1 MQTRLKGLWEKI
13 KGFFA
18 KLNKKTRVLL
28 GVCAGVLLVLA
39 VAAVI
44 WNFSREKEYEVLWT
58 GLTDSEITTV
68 SQFLSDSGVTDFKI
82 SGDSILVPEGRA
94 ARLQVQL
101 VTSGQLNSGYLY
113 EFYTQN
119 TGAFS
124 TEAERKEAIR
134 IATQERLAAMIRDF
148 VGVRDAQVNIT
159 LGTDRYYV
167 LQPTVS
173 ASSAAVKITPEGKE
187 PLSSGVVEAI
197 RFMVS
202 HSVEELN
209 INDVSIVDTNGNVY
223 DDANNSFSNVT
234 DANALQRQ
242 YEQDINNQVRTQ
254 VLRAL
259 EPIYGE
265 GNVSVSVNTRVDVD
279 RRIIE
284 STEYTQPPGSVEG
297 GGLIG
302 QEQWYWAT
310 GSNEDLEVG
319 GTVGAGPNSDVIT
332 YPEIGGDLE
341 GEGTG
346 AAASGDRKHLVD
358 STITQREMLAARITD
373 VNVAVSVN
381 QNSENA
387 GALSIEDLNSHV
399 AVASGIGT
407 ELENWGAHVSVRIAP
422 FEGTQPFTPGEQPGG
437 TPSAPIIPGIPN
449 WVLFAAAG
457 GLLLFI
463 ILLVVIMLLRRRS
476 KKKKLAA
483 EMAAA
488 AELQAAEAAAAAE
501 AAMADIAVEVT
512 PTGGADIMEINT
524 EKSMELRQVVR
535 QFVQNNPEIAAQ
547 MVKSWLK
554 GDETGGG
561 AGG

>member
-13 KGFFA
+13 KDFFA
-18 KLNKKTRVLL
+18 KLNKKTRILL
-28 GVCAGVLLVLA
+28 GVCAAALLVLA
-39 VAAVI
+39 IVAAV
-44 WNFSREKEYEVLWT
+44 WFLSREKEYEVLWT
-58 GLTDSEITTV
+58 GLTDSELTAV
-68 SQFLSDSGVTDFKI
+68 SQFLSENGVTDAKI
-82 SGDSILVPEGRA
+82 SGDTILVPEGRA
-94 ARLQVQL
+94 ARLQLQL
-101 VTSGQLNSGYLY
+101 VTSGRLNSGYLY
-113 EFYTQN
+113 EFYTEN
-119 TGAFS
+119 AGAFS

-173 ASSAAVKITPEGKE
+173 SSSAAVKITPEGKE

-197 RFMVS
+197 RFTVS

-223 DDANNSFSNVT
+223 NDTGNSLTEVT
-234 DANALQRQ
+234 DASALQRQ
-242 YEQDINNQVRTQ
+242 YEQDTNNQVRTQ

-265 GNVSVSVNTRVDVD
+265 GNVTVSVNTSVDVD
-279 RRIIE
+279 RRIVE
-284 STEYTQPPGSVEG
+284 STEYSQPEGSVQG

-310 GSNEDLEVG
+310 GSNENLEIG

-332 YPEIGGDLE
+332 YPEITGDLE
-341 GEGTG
+341 GDGIG
-346 AAASGDRKHLVD
+346 AAASGNRGHNINTTV
-358 STITQREMLAARITD
+358 TQREMLAARITD
-373 VNVAVSVN
+373 VNVAVSIN
-381 QNSENA
+381 QYSENA
-387 GALSIEDLNSHV
+387 GALSIERVANHV

-407 ELENWGAHVSVRIAP
+407 ELENWGSHVSVEIAP
-422 FEGTQPFTPGEQPGG
+422 FAGSQPWEPGPPNPP
-437 TPSAPIIPGIPN
+437 TLIPGVEN
-449 WVLFAAAG
+449 WIVFAALG

-463 ILLVVIMLLRRRS
+463 ILLIIILVLRRRG
-476 KKKKLAA
+476 KKKKLEAQLAA
-483 EMAAA
+483 E

-501 AAMADIAVEVT
+501 AALADMAVEVT
-512 PTGGADIMEINT
+512 PTGGADIMEVNA
-524 EKSMELRQVVR
+524 EKSMELRQTVR

-547 MVKSWLK
+547 MVKAWLK
-554 GDETGGG
+554 GDETGGRNNE
-561 AGG
+561 